1 MTSKSITA
9 AVSSNG
15 KKTLGDLGQGIKK
28 LHVNYDKQL
37 KNAKTR
43 GKLRQV
49 FQKHRRDHQNLLKKH
64 LKTRRDDTKE
74 TGDSPRPRRLRL
86 RKSVFF
92 TIFSL
97 FFLHIFYKLLELD
110 YFHVCLFFTILV
122 YLQ

>member
-49 FQKHRRDHQNLLKKH
+49 FQKHRRDHQALLKKH
-64 LKTRRDDTKE
+64 LKAE
-74 TGDSPRPRRLRL
+74 EM
-86 RKSVFF
+86 
-92 TIFSL
+92 TIK
-97 FFLHIFYKLLELD
+97 KLGILLD
-110 YFHVCLFFTILV
+110 
-122 YLQ
+122 QED